1 MAQSKRY
8 MILVALAVALSGF
21 VWGFD
26 ATVISG
32 AVPFIQ
38 KYFNLTGDRGDFL
51 LGLAVSCLGW
61 GVLGGTAVAGFF
73 SDRFGRKKVLI
84 TTAVLFVTTALAS
97 ALTTHFTLFVIAR
110 ILGGVAV
117 GGAILI
123 APVYIAEISPPKQ
136 RGSLVSLNQLMIVL
150 GISASFFSNYFL
162 LGVGEN
168 NWRWMLGMDAVPA
181 ALYFFFLF
189 VVPESPR
196 WLFGQ
201 GKEENAKEILIKT
214 CGAEDAE
221 RELVNIRQ
229 SFRAKAE
236 TIQLSQILFSFR
248 GRLSRATYGVAL
260 IGQLAASLALAS
272 LLGFTHHCGENQS
285 TSVIIS
291 IILLFPL
298 VCLLVWTILAVQ
310 AKRWHDLGYSGW
322 TVLIQL
328 IPVIGFLIAL
338 VIGFIRGTSGP
349 NRYGEDPLESPNS
362 LSAIFSR
369 KMSFVMGIALV
380 IAFFQQITG
389 INAIFY
395 YLPTIFVQAGGGIHA
410 AFWQAVLV
418 GLVNLGMTFVA
429 IRLVDRLGR
438 KPLLAIGAAGMAMS
452 LLTCSWAFHDSS
464 YQLTEKSFVVLQENK
479 VPAELIADLKNSQK
493 NVFATDK
500 EFIAALES
508 QLGAERLKPYHDS
521 LITAG
526 LNIRAPVVLFAIIGF
541 VASFAISLGPV
552 MWVLLSEIFP
562 NQYRGMAISV
572 AGFWNATVS
581 ASVTLIFPWE
591 LSHLGS
597 AGTFLGYGLMAV
609 AALLFIL
616 LFIPETKGKTLEEL
630 EVFLIRKERAAHGK
644 TAAELSH
651 EIN

>member
-8 MILVALAVALSGF
+8 MILVALVVALGGF

-38 KYFNLTGDRGDFL
+38 KYFNLNGERGDVL
-51 LGLAVSCLGW
+51 LGLAVSSLGW
-61 GVLGGTAVAGFF
+61 GVLGGTAVAGFL

-84 TTAVLFVTTALAS
+84 TTAVFFVSTALLS
-97 ALTTHFTLFVIAR
+97 ALTTHFPVFVTAR

-123 APVYIAEISPPKQ
+123 APVYIAEIAPAQ
-136 RGSLVSLNQLMIVL
+136 WRGSLVSLNQLMIVL

-162 LGVGEN
+162 LNVGEN

-181 ALYFFFLF
+181 ALYFLFLF
-189 VVPESPR
+189 AVPESPR

-201 GKEENAKEILIKT
+201 GQPEHAKEILIKS
-214 CGAEDAE
+214 CGVEQAEVE
-221 RELVNIRQ
+221 VRNIRQ
-229 SFRAKAE
+229 SFAERA
-236 TIQLSQILFSFR
+236 S
-248 GRLSRATYGVAL
+248 GVR
-260 IGQLAASLALAS
+260 
-272 LLGFTHHCGENQS
+272 
-285 TSVIIS
+285 V
-291 IILLFPL
+291 
-298 VCLLVWTILAVQ
+298 
-310 AKRWHDLGYSGW
+310 SG
-322 TVLIQL
+322 L
-328 IPVIGFLIAL
+328 
-338 VIGFIRGTSGP
+338 
-349 NRYGEDPLESPNS
+349 
-362 LSAIFSR
+362 FSR
-369 KMSFVMGIALV
+369 KMSFVLFIALA

-395 YLPTIFVQAGGGIHA
+395 YLPTIFVQAGGGINA

-429 IRLVDRLGR
+429 IWLVDRLGR
-438 KPLLAIGAAGMAMS
+438 KPLLVIGATGMAVS
-452 LLTCSWAFHDSS
+452 LLTCSWAFHESS

-479 VPAELIADLKNSQK
+479 VPADLIADLKISEK
-493 NVFATDK
+493 SVFTTDK
-500 EFIAALES
+500 AFITSLETKF
-508 QLGAERLKPYHDS
+508 GADRIKPYHDS
-521 LITAG
+521 LVTAG
-526 LNIRAPVVLFAIIGF
+526 LNIRASLVLFAIIGF

-562 NQYRGMAISV
+562 NQYRGMAISL
-572 AGFWNATVS
+572 AGFWNAAIS
-581 ASVTLIFPWE
+581 ASVTFIFPWE

-597 AGTFLGYGLMAV
+597 AGTFLGYGLMAA

-630 EVFLIRKERAAHGK
+630 EGFLMRKG
-644 TAAELSH
+644 
-651 EIN
+651 